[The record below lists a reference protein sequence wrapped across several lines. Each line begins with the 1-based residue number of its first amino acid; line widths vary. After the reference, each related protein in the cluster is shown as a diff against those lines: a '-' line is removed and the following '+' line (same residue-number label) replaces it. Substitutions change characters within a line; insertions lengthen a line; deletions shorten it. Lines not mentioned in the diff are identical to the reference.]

1 MTIYEENALVEQIA
15 TLLDKYLETEIEDL
29 TNINNL
35 VEIEKKEAK
44 LTQQLQNNLDEINGG
59 SK

>member
-1 MTIYEENALVEQIA
+1 MTIYEENQLIEQIA
-15 TLLDKYLETEIEDL
+15 SLLDKYLETQIEDL

-35 VEIEKKEAK
+35 VKIEKKEALHAQHRENK
-44 LTQQLQNNLDEINGG
+44 WAEINGG

>member
-15 TLLDKYLETEIEDL
+15 SLLDKYLKTEIEDL

>member
-1 MTIYEENALVEQIA
+1 MTNYEENQLIEQIA

-29 TNINNL
+29 TNIQKM
-35 VEIEKKEAK
+35 VDAEKKESR
-44 LTQQLQNNLDEINGG
+44 LQQLLQNNLDEVNGG

>member
-15 TLLDKYLETEIEDL
+15 SLLDKYLETQIEDL

-35 VEIEKKEAK
+35 VEKEKKVALHAQYMENKWA
-44 LTQQLQNNLDEINGG
+44 EMNGG

>member
-15 TLLDKYLETEIEDL
+15 TLLDKYLKTEIEDL